1 MACRNRYCL
10 AAPSEN
16 RRIQRHRAPLLENG
30 IIVTEPRSRCD
41 VTRDFTVA
49 VFVVDRGRVLLH
61 RHPKLGKWLP
71 PGGHIEPN
79 ELPDVAALRE
89 VAEEAGI
96 AVRLVGERGLPR
108 DYPGQPVQLVVPA
121 GIQVEFI
128 ADGHEHIDLVYLAVP
143 VKPDAPINPE
153 FRWLSLEE
161 LADHPVSD
169 EILDWCER
177 AVREVRAVQ
186 EAREAVG

>member
-1 MACRNRYCL
+1 MTEL
-10 AAPSEN
+10 HS
-16 RRIQRHRAPLLENG
+16 RHE
-30 IIVTEPRSRCD
+30 

-61 RHPKLGKWLP
+61 LHPKLGKWLP

-96 AVRLVGERGLPR
+96 AIQLIGPRGLPR

-128 ADGHEHIDLVYLAVP
+128 AAGHEHIDLVYFAVP
-143 VKPDAPINPE
+143 TDPATPIDPA
-153 FRWLSLEE
+153 FRWLSPEE
-161 LADHPVSD
+161 LSTHPVTD
-169 EILDWCER
+169 EIRDWCAR
-177 AVREVRAVQ
+177 AVHEVGV
-186 EAREAVG
+186 

>member
-1 MACRNRYCL
+1 M
-10 AAPSEN
+10 
-16 RRIQRHRAPLLENG
+16 
-30 IIVTEPRSRCD
+30 TELRSRCE

-61 RHPKLGKWLP
+61 KHRKLGKWLP

-96 AVRLVGERGLPR
+96 AVRLVGGRGLPR
-108 DYPGQPVQLVVPA
+108 DYPDQPVQLIVPE

-128 ADGHEHIDLVYLAVP
+128 AEDHEHIDLIYFAVP
-143 VKPDAPINPE
+143 VDPEEPIDPD
-153 FRWLSLEE
+153 FRWLSPDE
-161 LADHPVSD
+161 LVTHPVTD
-169 EILDWCER
+169 EIRDWCER
-177 AVREVRAVQ
+177 AVRKTAE
-186 EAREAVG
+186 

>member
-1 MACRNRYCL
+1 M
-10 AAPSEN
+10 
-16 RRIQRHRAPLLENG
+16 
-30 IIVTEPRSRCD
+30 TELRSRSE

-49 VFVVDRGRVLLH
+49 VFVVDRGRILLH
-61 RHPKLGKWLP
+61 EHRKLGRWLP

-89 VAEEAGI
+89 VVEEAGI

-128 ADGHEHIDLVYLAVP
+128 AEGHEHIDLIYFAVP
-143 VKPDAPINPE
+143 IDHDGPIHPD
-153 FRWLSLEE
+153 FRWLSPEE
-161 LADHPVSD
+161 LATHPVTD
-169 EILDWCER
+169 EIRDWCDR
-177 AVREVRAVQ
+177 AVREVGA
-186 EAREAVG
+186 